1 MKVLLQ
7 KALND
12 KNARTAEKLSASLL
26 STAEELWNPW
36 QG

>member
-12 KNARTAEKLSASLL
+12 KNARCEQQRVTQFLGKYS
-26 STAEELWNPW
+26 
-36 QG
+36 